1 MKNIGLFGGT
11 FDPVHEGHIHIAE
24 VFTSQFEL
32 DLCIFVPAN
41 ISPFKIKNKD
51 AMYSAAERLSL
62 LKIKTEKNSK
72 FYISE
77 HEITSG
83 GISYTIDTVTHFYD
97 LYPNSN
103 LFLLIGTDQAIKFN
117 MWKDYE
123 KILKLVTVVIAKR
136 QPLPTQEEIIYINN
150 IFNNKAKWLD
160 NKIIPVS
167 STEIRKLNKKY
178 S

>member
-1 MKNIGLFGGT
+1 
-11 FDPVHEGHIHIAE
+11 
-24 VFTSQFEL
+24 
-32 DLCIFVPAN
+32 
-41 ISPFKIKNKD
+41 
-51 AMYSAAERLSL
+51 
-62 LKIKTEKNSK
+62 
-72 FYISE
+72 
-77 HEITSG
+77 
-83 GISYTIDTVTHFYD
+83 
-97 LYPNSN
+97 
-103 LFLLIGTDQAIKFN
+103 